1 MDFLIENDDLNV
13 EASINTACAASL
25 VCNSCPS
32 LLGPRRCILGHE
44 KFIFLAHF
52 LSLVKIAG
60 SPQYLLTVTA
70 TEAAAL
76 GRSGTVTGRRPAVSW
91 PRRAAAGTGRKL
103 LRLEAARGPGCHVQ
117 ATGYAG

>member
-1 MDFLIENDDLNV
+1 MECEDLEVRLFLGDVVGVDV
-13 EASINTACAASL
+13 TTFKPAAGS
-25 VCNSCPS
+25 
-32 LLGPRRCILGHE
+32 HE
-44 KFIFLAHF
+44 YGHF

-76 GRSGTVTGRRPAVSW
+76 DRSRTVTGRRPAVSW